1 MTYLYQIILGILAL
15 AALLKDW
22 KDYASLSKSKRL
34 RSIVPGVLAI
44 LTIVVTFLAIR
55 ETYRSN
61 ITEAKS
67 ASTIDGL
74 SKQVQQL
81 RSENEKD
88 ADGFRSSFS
97 GLYDRFS
104 ALQSKVQNQDLL
116 REIEQTKRELIATRS
131 KLSQPKAIPVATFP
145 FRDIKQ
151 VPVTTTTASRG
162 SEKFIT
168 LQFLI
173 YNPSDVNATDGS
185 LMLRICDL
193 CEYADEPQGF
203 VKVTNGNPRD
213 REFDFRDIWAKSLM
227 APLSAH
233 IIIPPTVSSFEIR
246 VWINCQT
253 CSTGTPQLLNVFLQ

>member
-1 MTYLYQIILGILAL
+1 MILGVLAL

-22 KDYASLSKSKRL
+22 KDYASMSKWKRL

-44 LTIVVTFLAIR
+44 LIIVVTFLAIR

-81 RSENEKD
+81 KRENEED

-116 REIEQTKRELIATRS
+116 REIEQMKRELIATQS

-145 FRDIKQ
+145 FRDVKQ
-151 VPVTTTTASRG
+151 IPVTTTTTSRG
-162 SEKFIT
+162 WGKFIT
-168 LQFLI
+168 VRFLV

-185 LMLRICDL
+185 LMLRICEL
-193 CEYADEPQGF
+193 CEYADEPEGL
-203 VKVTNGNPRD
+203 VKTKGNPRD
-213 REFDFRDIWAKSLM
+213 REFDFRDIWAKSLTQ
-227 APLSAH
+227 PLSAH
-233 IIIPPTVSSFEIR
+233 VIVPLTVSTFEIR
-246 VWINCQT
+246 IWVNCQT
-253 CSTGTPQLLNVFLQ
+253 CSIGKPQLLNVLLQ